1 MTRRTLVTG
10 LATAAASAAQER
22 QRPVE
27 WKPRLGI
34 LGPFTEANVRFAKEE
49 GFTNMILGATRRST
63 MDPTALT
70 DPQIEN
76 VKQILARYGMRV
88 SAFQASQN
96 HIAPDPAQRKQD
108 NDYFVKII
116 EMAGKLGIP
125 YIGTS
130 SGKEADKPFEKQ
142 VDDIVRVY
150 NERYFPACQAN
161 KVRILWEPYPGGAN
175 VAISP
180 AGFEALFKGF
190 GDSPYVGLQ
199 YDPSHLVWQMM
210 DPIQTARDFVDKIYD
225 VHLKDTEV
233 RWDVLRRVGIN
244 PVNGARWWAYRLPG
258 LGSIDWAAFFSVLQ
272 RAGYQG
278 AMSLEHEDPLYGS
291 PNRPGPDFNPDY
303 ALGFKMAH
311 RYLRQYVPD

>member
-10 LATAAASAAQER
+10 FAAAAAAAQE
-22 QRPVE
+22 QPRPVE

-34 LGPFTEANVRFAKEE
+34 LGPFTETNVRFAKEE

-63 MDPTALT
+63 MDPTVLS
-70 DPQIEN
+70 DQQIEN
-76 VKQILARYGMRV
+76 VKQTLARHGMQV

-96 HIAPDPAQRKQD
+96 HIAPEANQRKQD

-116 EMAGKLGIP
+116 ELAGKLGIP
-125 YIGTS
+125 YVGTS
-130 SGKEADKPFEKQ
+130 SGKDAEKPFDKQ

-161 KVRILWEPYPGGAN
+161 RVRILWEPYPGGAN

-180 AGFEALFKGF
+180 AGFEALLKGF

-225 VHLKDTEV
+225 VHLKDTEI

-244 PVNGARWWAYRLPG
+244 PVNRMQWWVYRLPG
-258 LGSIDWAAFFSVLQ
+258 LGSINWSEFFTVLQ
-272 RAGYQG
+272 RAGYTG
-278 AMSLEHEDPLYGS
+278 AMSVEHEDNLYGADH
-291 PNRPGPDFNPDY
+291 PGPEFTDDFKT
-303 ALGFKMAH
+303 GFKMAH
-311 RYLRQYVPD
+311 RYLRQYVPDET

>member
-10 LATAAASAAQER
+10 LATATASAGQER

-49 GFTNMILGATRRST
+49 GFSNMILGATRRST

-70 DPQIEN
+70 DQKIET
-76 VKQILARYGMRV
+76 VKQTLVRYNMRV

-96 HIAPDPAQRKQD
+96 HIAPDPDQRKQD

-116 EMAGKLGIP
+116 EVAGKLGIP
-125 YIGTS
+125 YVGTA
-130 SGKEADKPFEKQ
+130 SGKDADKPFEKQ

-180 AGFEALFKGF
+180 AGFEALFKAF

-244 PVNGARWWAYRLPG
+244 PVNGAKWGVYRLPG

-291 PNRPGPDFNPDY
+291 PNRPGPDFNADY
-303 ALGFKMAH
+303 AMGFKMAH

>member
-1 MTRRTLVTG
+1 MTRRSLVAG
-10 LATAAASAAQER
+10 VATAFAAAGQER
-22 QRPVE
+22 RRPPE

-34 LGPFTEANVRFAKEE
+34 LGPFSEANVRFAKEE
-49 GFTNMILGATRRST
+49 GFSNMILGATRRST
-63 MDPTALT
+63 MDPTALS
-70 DPQIEN
+70 DQQIEM
-76 VKQILARYGMRV
+76 VKETLARYNMHV

-96 HIAPDPAQRKQD
+96 HIAADSEQRKRD

-116 EMAGKLGIP
+116 ELAGRLGIP
-125 YIGTS
+125 YVGTA
-130 SGKEADKPFEKQ
+130 SGKDTSQPFEKQ
-142 VDDIVRVY
+142 VDEIVRVY

-161 KVRILWEPYPGGAN
+161 HVRILWEPYPGGPN
-175 VAISP
+175 LAISP
-180 AGFEALFKGF
+180 DGFEALFKGF

-210 DPIQTARDFVDKIYD
+210 DPVQTARDFVDRIYD
-225 VHLKDTEV
+225 VHLKDTEI

-244 PVNGARWWAYRLPG
+244 PVNRAQWWVYRLPG

-291 PNRPGPDFNPDY
+291 PNRPGPDFNPEY